1 MFMQGIAIKYI
12 TNTIAG
18 NFVLQFYMT
27 LRQQKF
33 ELCFCKTLYFSVCGK
48 FNEIGFGVKDRFNWF
63 GFSQ

>member
-1 MFMQGIAIKYI
+1 MQEIAIKYI

-33 ELCFCKTLYFSVCGK
+33 EPCFRKTLYFSVCGK
-48 FNEIGFGVKDRFNWF
+48 FNKIDFGVKDRFKWF